1 MARKL
6 NVQVFGIDDVLKKFA
21 ETGGEPAKRDLEKIT
36 ETYARKMASESA
48 EMAPV
53 DTGALK
59 NSISSSPRKAEGEE
73 IAWEWGSNLPYATR
87 QEYEHKSKKGFVRK
101 AIWNNRTKYREA
113 IRNRIAKG

>member
-1 MARKL
+1 MAKSFKV
-6 NVQVFGIDDVLKKFA
+6 NVLGLDNVLKRLE
-21 ETGGEPAKRDLEKIT
+21 ETGGQQTVGDLEKIT

-59 NSISSSPRKAEGEE
+59 NSISSSPQKAEGEG

-113 IRNRIAKG
+113 IRNRITKG